1 MFALLI
7 PENTRGRI
15 ARKIVLDCLAQ
26 IPNEIVCKAKCRGLM
41 TAGHLS
47 GRFCGFEVTVG
58 AELIQQQLQQL
69 INELELDDPR
79 LPHGV
84 LMMQAVGGGPCA
96 VRLHQYLTASCEVSR
111 IRAAKELSDSPEPR
125 AWSSKLIRRLLGA
138 ERSGP
143 IKNDLAHLICE
154 IAKCS
159 REEPFDVEGAVE
171 LLEDEFEPIRI
182 YVLEVLC
189 QSDKLRDAMVLKLAA
204 QFFRDQSPAVR
215 CRIVERLGQSAKS
228 AEICM
233 PVLMS
238 ALECEDGT
246 AIAAM
251 TALGRFGAQAS
262 AALPRLTLE
271 LLCGHLA
278 RAIVARSAIVA
289 IQGEVSVGSH
299 DSGSISILVVNGAA
313 KAERFNSAGSTIA
326 NLVRM
331 LVQPTTAG

>member
-7 PENTRGRI
+7 PNKTRGRI

-41 TAGHLS
+41 TAGHLN
-47 GRFCGFEVTVG
+47 GKFFGLEVTVG
-58 AELIQQQLQQL
+58 VELIQPQLLQL

-84 LMMQAVGGGPCA
+84 LLMQAVGGGSCA
-96 VRLHQYLTASCEVSR
+96 VRLHQYLTASCEASR

-125 AWSSKLIRRLLGA
+125 AWCGKLIRRLLCA

-154 IAKCS
+154 IANCD
-159 REEPFDVEGAVE
+159 REEPFDVDGAIE
-171 LLEDEFEPIRI
+171 LLEDEYEPIRI
-182 YVLEVLC
+182 YVLEVLRRH
-189 QSDKLRDAMVLKLAA
+189 DGLRDAMVPNLAA
-204 QFFRDQSPAVR
+204 RYFRDQSPTVR

-233 PVLMS
+233 PVLLS

-271 LLCGHLA
+271 LLCGHLT
-278 RAIVARSAIVA
+278 RSIVARSAIVA
-289 IQGEVSVGSH
+289 IQGELAVGSH
-299 DSGSISILVVNGAA
+299 DPGSLSILVVSGVA
-313 KAERFNSAGSTIA
+313 KAKRVNSKGSTLA